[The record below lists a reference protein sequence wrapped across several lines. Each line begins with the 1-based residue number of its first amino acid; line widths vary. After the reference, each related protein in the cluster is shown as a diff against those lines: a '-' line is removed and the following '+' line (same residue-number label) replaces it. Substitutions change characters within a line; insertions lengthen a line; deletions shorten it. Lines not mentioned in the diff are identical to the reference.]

1 MKKQD
6 IISKIYKLR
15 NEAYNKIQELE
26 HPDFMYWDNDKI
38 KYEERFKCYDKCL
51 ELLMKLN

>member
-6 IISKIYKLR
+6 IISKIYRLR
-15 NEAYNKIQELE
+15 NEAYNKRQELE
-26 HPDFMYWDNDKI
+26 HPDFMFWDNDKI
-38 KYEERFKCYDKCL
+38 KYEERFKCYDRCL